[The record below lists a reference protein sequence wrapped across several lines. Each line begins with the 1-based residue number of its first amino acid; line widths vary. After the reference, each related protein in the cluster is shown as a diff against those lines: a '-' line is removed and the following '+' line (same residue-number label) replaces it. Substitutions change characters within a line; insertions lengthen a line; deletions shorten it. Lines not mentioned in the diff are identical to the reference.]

1 MTDVS
6 GVIASA
12 ITPRG
17 NQGDVDFG
25 ATFELVDYLC
35 AAGVRGIA
43 LFGPTGEYPALTFDE
58 RSRLI
63 YLAVKRSRVPLL
75 VGVGSA
81 TLDVSVAL
89 AREARRAGVAG
100 LLLPPPYFFRYQQD
114 DIREFYLQ
122 FAANVGPGAAI
133 FLCNIPSFA
142 SEIAVESALH
152 LLHTGLF
159 AGIENAGGD
168 LEYFARLNPAAEARP
183 FALLVANDA
192 IFTRARST
200 GGCSG
205 AISPAACAVP
215 ELMLA
220 LDRAI
225 ASGNQP
231 AAARLDEQLQEFL
244 AWMDRFP
251 QPAAIKAAVG
261 LRGLKTGPLPVP
273 LSPEKQR
280 KLDEFREWFQGWLPA
295 MKELSV
301 TSVLK

>member
-17 NQGDVDFG
+17 KQEDVDFG

-43 LFGPTGEYPALTFDE
+43 LFGATGEYPALSLDE

-81 TLDVSVAL
+81 TLDVSATL

-122 FAANVGPGAAI
+122 FAAQVGAGAAI

-142 SEIAVESALH
+142 SEIAVESALN
-152 LLHTGLF
+152 LLETGLF

-168 LEYFARLNPAAEARP
+168 LEYFARLKPAADARP

-192 IFTRARST
+192 LFTRARSE

-205 AISPAACAVP
+205 AISLAACAVP

-220 LDRAI
+220 LERAI
-225 ASGNQP
+225 TSGNQQ
-231 AAARLDEQLQEFL
+231 AATRLDEMLQEFR
-244 AWMDRFP
+244 AWIDWFP
-251 QPAAIKAAVG
+251 QPAAIKAALG
-261 LRGLKTGPLPVP
+261 LRGLQTGPLPVP
-273 LSPEKQR
+273 LSPEKR
-280 KLDEFREWFQGWLPA
+280 KKLDEFREWFQGWLPG
-295 MKELSV
+295 MKKSLL
-301 TSVLK
+301 TSV

>member
-6 GVIASA
+6 GVIAAA

-17 NQGDVDFG
+17 KQGDVDFG

-43 LFGPTGEYPALTFDE
+43 LFSATGEYPALSFDE

-63 YLAVKRSRVPLL
+63 YLAVKRSRVPVL
-75 VGVGSA
+75 VGIGSA
-81 TLDVSVAL
+81 TLDVSSAL
-89 AREARRAGVAG
+89 ALEARRAGVAG

-122 FAANVGPGAAI
+122 FAAHVGAGADI

-142 SEIAVESALH
+142 SEIAVETALG
-152 LLHTGLF
+152 LLQTGLF

-168 LEYFARLNPAAEARP
+168 LEYFARLQPAAETRSLT
-183 FALLVANDA
+183 LLVANDA
-192 IFTRARST
+192 IFTRARSA
-200 GGCSG
+200 GCSG

-220 LDRAI
+220 LDRAVL
-225 ASGNQP
+225 SGDQP
-231 AAARLDEQLQEFL
+231 AAARLDELLQEFL
-244 AWMDRFP
+244 AWIDQFP
-251 QPAAIKAAVG
+251 QPAAIKTAVG
-261 LRGLKTGPLPVP
+261 LRGVKTGPLPVP
-273 LSPEKQR
+273 LSPEKRR
-280 KLDEFREWFQGWLPA
+280 KLEEFREWFQGWLPA

-301 TSVLK
+301 TSV

>member
-17 NQGDVDFG
+17 KQEDVDFG

-43 LFGPTGEYPALTFDE
+43 LFGATGEYPALSLDE

-81 TLDVSVAL
+81 TLDVSATL

-122 FAANVGPGAAI
+122 FAAQVGAGAAI

-142 SEIAVESALH
+142 SEIAVESALN
-152 LLHTGLF
+152 LLETGLF

-168 LEYFARLNPAAEARP
+168 LEYFARLKPAADARP

-192 IFTRARST
+192 LFTRARSE

-205 AISPAACAVP
+205 AISLAACAVP

-220 LDRAI
+220 LERAI
-225 ASGNQP
+225 TSGNQQ
-231 AAARLDEQLQEFL
+231 AATRLDEMLQEFR
-244 AWMDRFP
+244 AWIDWFP
-251 QPAAIKAAVG
+251 QPAAIKAALG
-261 LRGLKTGPLPVP
+261 LRGLQTGPLPVP
-273 LSPEKQR
+273 LSPEKRR

-295 MKELSV
+295 MKKSSL
-301 TSVLK
+301 TSV

>member
-17 NQGDVDFG
+17 NEGDVDFG

-35 AAGVRGIA
+35 AAGVGGIA
-43 LFGPTGEYPALTFDE
+43 LFGATGEYPALSLDE

-81 TLDVSVAL
+81 SLDVSAAL
-89 AREARRAGVAG
+89 AREARDAGVAG

-122 FAANVGPGAAI
+122 FAAHVGAGATI
-133 FLCNIPSFA
+133 FLSNIPSFV

-168 LEYFARLNPAAEARP
+168 LEYFARLKAAADARS
-183 FALLVANDA
+183 FTLLVANDA
-192 IFTRARST
+192 IFTRARSA

-225 ASGNQP
+225 ASGDQE

-244 AWMDRFP
+244 GWIDRFP
-251 QPAAIKAAVG
+251 QPAAIKVAVG

-273 LSPEKQR
+273 LPPEKQN

-295 MKELSV
+295 MKKSSV
-301 TSVLK
+301 TSV

>member
-17 NQGDVDFG
+17 KHGDVDFG
-25 ATFELVDYLC
+25 ATFEIVDYLC

-43 LFGPTGEYPALTFDE
+43 LFGATGEYPALTFDE

-75 VGVGSA
+75 AGVGSA
-81 TLDVSVAL
+81 TLDVSMAL
-89 AREARRAGVAG
+89 AREARDAGVAG
-100 LLLPPPYFFRYQQD
+100 LLLPPPHFFRYQQD
-114 DIREFYLQ
+114 DIREFYQQ
-122 FAANVGPGAAI
+122 FAAHAGAGAAT
-133 FLCNIPSFA
+133 FLCNIPSLT
-142 SEIAVESALH
+142 SEIALETALD
-152 LLHTGLF
+152 LLETGLF
-159 AGIENAGGD
+159 AGIEDASGD
-168 LEYFARLNPAAEARP
+168 LKCFARLKAAADARS
-183 FALLVANDA
+183 FTLLVGNDG
-192 IFTRARST
+192 IFTRARSA

-215 ELMLA
+215 ELMMA

-225 ASGNQP
+225 ISGNRD
-231 AAARLDEQLQEFL
+231 AAARLDRMLQEFL
-244 AWMDRFP
+244 GWIDRFP
-251 QPAAIKAAVG
+251 QPAAIKVAVG

-273 LSPEKQR
+273 LPPEKQK

-295 MKELSV
+295 MKKLSV
-301 TSVLK
+301 TSV